1 MQNESRLWQEWE
13 QLEAEK
19 LLFKEQQ
26 QTFEEERLK
35 YLDAA
40 KRLDREVHISIHEEL
55 CLFLLERNCVWS
67 MQGELKGMPTPSQ
80 GELCDLHCKMNSGVF
95 FAVAEE

>member
-1 MQNESRLWQEWE
+1 MRKYPEEENSLYCMCMNSILFRATITRHSELHCLQNESRLWQEWE

-35 YLDAA
+35 YLNAA
-40 KRLDREVHISIHEEL
+40 KRLDREVHI
-55 CLFLLERNCVWS
+55 
-67 MQGELKGMPTPSQ
+67 
-80 GELCDLHCKMNSGVF
+80 
-95 FAVAEE
+95 

>member
-1 MQNESRLWQEWE
+1 MCINFFCAIITRYSELHVVQNESRLWQEWE

-40 KRLDREVHISIHEEL
+40 KRLDREVHISIH
-55 CLFLLERNCVWS
+55 
-67 MQGELKGMPTPSQ
+67 
-80 GELCDLHCKMNSGVF
+80 
-95 FAVAEE
+95 

>member
-1 MQNESRLWQEWE
+1 MIGRFIMYYQALKAHLEVNIYLMCINFFVQLLTRYSELHLVQNESRLWQEWE

-19 LLFKEQQ
+19 LLFKEQK

-40 KRLDREVHISIHEEL
+40 KRLDREVHI
-55 CLFLLERNCVWS
+55 
-67 MQGELKGMPTPSQ
+67 
-80 GELCDLHCKMNSGVF
+80 
-95 FAVAEE
+95 

>member
-1 MQNESRLWQEWE
+1 MRNAVTLVWSSLRLDPIKRLEKISRSRKLYCVCINSILFCAATTCHSELYCLQNESRLWQEWE

-40 KRLDREVHISIHEEL
+40 KRLDREVHI
-55 CLFLLERNCVWS
+55 
-67 MQGELKGMPTPSQ
+67 
-80 GELCDLHCKMNSGVF
+80 
-95 FAVAEE
+95 